1 MRSERATYAARAYR
15 RGHARRTALGAMERA
30 ADGVLA
36 AGGLLIANASMS
48 LGLGLPDGT
57 VGTTLGMSL
66 LGAGIAWMSRH
77 RRARTAHPQH
87 EGSLAMSA
95 PQPRLATVRPLR
107 RAAA

>member
-1 MRSERATYAARAYR
+1 MRSERATYAARAYS
-15 RGHARRTALGAMERA
+15 RGRARRTALGAVERA

-36 AGGLLIANASMS
+36 AGGLFLANASMS

-57 VGTTLGMSL
+57 VGTTLGFSL

-77 RRARTAHPQH
+77 RRGRIARPQH
-87 EGSLAMSA
+87 EASIALSA
-95 PQPRLATVRPLR
+95 PQPRLAAATPLR